1 LRQKRAA
8 ERAKMAA
15 ERKTGVADKVVPM
28 TPAAEQKSEP
38 EKILE
43 RLNWV
48 HKRVSLY

>member
-1 LRQKRAA
+1 
-8 ERAKMAA
+8 MAA
-15 ERKTGVADKVVPM
+15 ERSAGVADNVVPM
-28 TPAAEQKSEP
+28 TAAEQKSEP